1 MKVSQVAQISDY
13 MIDEKTEELQAE
25 YIADDDY
32 LGYAIC
38 DCFAEVRALLIA
50 DSIDD
55 KLAAVDA
62 FKAKLTL
69 QIKRPDA
76 INTEAWDFLANQVA
90 RG

>member
-1 MKVSQVAQISDY
+1 MSVSQITKY
-13 MIDEKTEELQAE
+13 MITEKADEILAE
-25 YIADDDY
+25 YIADDAY
-32 LGYAIC
+32 LGDALC
-38 DCFAEVRALLIA
+38 DCFTEVRALLSA

-55 KLAAVDA
+55 KLSAVDA

-76 INTEAWDFLANQVA
+76 INAEAWDFLANQVA